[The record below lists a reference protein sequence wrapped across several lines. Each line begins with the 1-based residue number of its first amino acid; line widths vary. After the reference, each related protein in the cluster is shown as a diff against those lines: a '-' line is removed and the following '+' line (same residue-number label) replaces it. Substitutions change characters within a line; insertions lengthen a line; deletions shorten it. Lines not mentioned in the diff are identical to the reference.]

1 MEIPNFLRKEGE
13 ALVFDL
19 DGEFVFYVAE
29 EIFDIN
35 IAKISGSYVSMIGAC
50 AYAIISPSGK
60 SSEVKSFRFPTVFVC
75 KPCEI
80 EKVKSIK
87 IGKSKK
93 EKDYRILH
101 FKKGDEVISHT
112 RVPKMV
118 DNAEAFYRL
127 FVITGRIPTTI
138 RYDVGHEYFIE
149 NGKLND
155 VSYGLN
161 MQLFGILWSELCRDP
176 NDISKPFYTTDM
188 KDMNGYEP
196 VSIKATPNYVSPY
209 VALSSEQLDESI
221 RSAILID
228 DKDIKYSPLEK
239 IVTG

>member
-1 MEIPNFLRKEGE
+1 MEIPSFLEQKGD
-13 ALVFDL
+13 ALVFAL
-19 DGEFVFYVAE
+19 DGEFVYYVAE
-29 EIFDIN
+29 EFFDTG
-35 IAKISGSYVSMIGAC
+35 IAEISGSYVSLIGVC
-50 AYAIISPSGK
+50 DYAIISPSGK
-60 SSEVKSFRFPTVFVC
+60 SSEVKPFRFPTVFLC
-75 KPCEI
+75 KPYDI
-80 EKVKSIK
+80 EKAKNIK
-87 IGKSKK
+87 IGKSNK

-101 FKKGDEVISHT
+101 FKEGDEVVSQVK
-112 RVPKMV
+112 VPKIV
-118 DNAEAFYRL
+118 DNAEDFYRL

-149 NGKLND
+149 NGELND
-155 VSYGLN
+155 ISYGLN
-161 MQLFGILWSELCRDP
+161 MQLFGIIWSELCRDP
-176 NDISKPFYTTDM
+176 DDLSRPFCLTDM
-188 KDMNGYEP
+188 KNMNGYEP